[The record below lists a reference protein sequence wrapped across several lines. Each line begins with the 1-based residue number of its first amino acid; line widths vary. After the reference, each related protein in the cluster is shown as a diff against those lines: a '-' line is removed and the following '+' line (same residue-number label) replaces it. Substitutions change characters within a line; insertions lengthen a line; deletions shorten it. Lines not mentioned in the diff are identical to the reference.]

1 MMVLNIVFLNTYNTL
16 IRKFSKVFEKKIF
29 DIKFVSL
36 PKYYYYTRI
45 KHESQN
51 RWNKM
56 KTP

>member
-51 RWNKM
+51 R
-56 KTP
+56 